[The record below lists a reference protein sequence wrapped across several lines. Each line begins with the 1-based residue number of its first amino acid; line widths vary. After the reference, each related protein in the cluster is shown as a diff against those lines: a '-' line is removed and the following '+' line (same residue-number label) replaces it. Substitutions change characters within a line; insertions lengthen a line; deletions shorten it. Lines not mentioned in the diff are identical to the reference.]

1 MVLYFMTFSPKVFKN
16 IFILKRHVRREKATD
31 WHVQFNS
38 YNAKTVSPSNTRQYY
53 THQPQKNLKSLT
65 QPGNQ
70 QTICQALCYVQI

>member
-1 MVLYFMTFSPKVFKN
+1 MYEEKKQLTDMYSLTVTTQKLYHLQ
-16 IFILKRHVRREKATD
+16 ILA
-31 WHVQFNS
+31 
-38 YNAKTVSPSNTRQYY
+38 QYY